1 MAISEKSRSALYQ
14 GLASIAGE
22 EAVGEML
29 SYFPARDVDE
39 PVSKELL
46 RAEIAD
52 VKTEIGGVRTEIAA
66 VKVTIA
72 DVRTEIAEVRTEI
85 EGLRTEMH
93 RSLNRQFVAMAGVI
107 SLATTV
113 IIAVLH

>member
-14 GLASIAGE
+14 GLVPIAGE

-72 DVRTEIAEVRTEI
+72 DVRAEIADLEPRC
-85 EGLRTEMH
+85 
-93 RSLNRQFVAMAGVI
+93 
-107 SLATTV
+107 
-113 IIAVLH
+113 IAASIGSSWRWPVSSVSRPP

>member
-1 MAISEKSRSALYQ
+1 VAISEKSRSALYR
-14 GLASIAGE
+14 GLVPIAGE

-39 PVSKELL
+39 PVSKEFL

-52 VKTEIGGVRTEIAA
+52 VRTEIAA

-72 DVRTEIAEVRTEI
+72 EVRNEI
-85 EGLRTEMH
+85 EAVKVTIADLRSEMH
-93 RSLNRQFVAMAGVI
+93 RSLNRQFAAMTGVI
-107 SLATTV
+107 GLATTV
-113 IIAVLH
+113 IIAVLR

>member
-1 MAISEKSRSALYQ
+1 
-14 GLASIAGE
+14 
-22 EAVGEML
+22 VGEML
-29 SYFPARDVDE
+29 SYFPARDVEE

-52 VKTEIGGVRTEIAA
+52 VKTEIAG
-66 VKVTIA
+66 
-72 DVRTEIAEVRTEI
+72 VRTEI

-93 RSLNRQFVAMAGVI
+93 RSLNRQFVAMAGVVGI
-107 SLATTV
+107 ATTV

>member
-1 MAISEKSRSALYQ
+1 VAISEKSRSALYQ
-14 GLASIAGE
+14 GLVPIAGE

-52 VKTEIGGVRTEIAA
+52 VKTEIAA

-72 DVRTEIAEVRTEI
+72 DVRTEI

-93 RSLNRQFVAMAGVI
+93 RSLNILFAALSATMVGVVGI
-107 SLATTV
+107 ATTV
-113 IIAVLH
+113 IVAVLH

>member
-14 GLASIAGE
+14 GLVPIAGE

-52 VKTEIGGVRTEIAA
+52 VKTEISAVKVTIAGVRTEIA
-66 VKVTIA
+66 
-72 DVRTEIAEVRTEI
+72 D
-85 EGLRTEMH
+85 LRTEMH
-93 RSLNRQFVAMAGVI
+93 HSLNRQFAAMSGVI
-107 SLATTV
+107 GLATTV
-113 IIAVLH
+113 IIAALR

>member
-1 MAISEKSRSALYQ
+1 VAISEKSRSALYQ
-14 GLASIAGE
+14 GLVPIAGE

-52 VKTEIGGVRTEIAA
+52 LR
-66 VKVTIA
+66 
-72 DVRTEIAEVRTEI
+72 AE
-85 EGLRTEMH
+85 LH
-93 RSLNRQFVAMAGVI
+93 RSINRLFVALTSVI
-107 SLATTV
+107 ALATTV

>member
-14 GLASIAGE
+14 GLVPIAGE

-29 SYFPARDVDE
+29 SYFPARDIDE

-52 VKTEIGGVRTEIAA
+52 VKTEIAA

-72 DVRTEIAEVRTEI
+72 DVRTEIER
-85 EGLRTEMH
+85 LRTEMH

-107 SLATTV
+107 SVATTV
-113 IIAVLH
+113 IIAVLR

>member
-1 MAISEKSRSALYQ
+1 VAISEKSRSALYQ
-14 GLASIAGE
+14 GLVPIAGE

-29 SYFPARDVDE
+29 SYFPARDIDE
-39 PVSKELL
+39 PVSKEFL

-66 VKVTIA
+66 VKITIA
-72 DVRTEIAEVRTEI
+72 DVRTEIAE
-85 EGLRTEMH
+85 LRTEMH
-93 RSLNRQFVAMAGVI
+93 RSLNRQFVAMAGVV

-113 IIAVLH
+113 IISVLR